1 MSEASF
7 CLLFSYMGAAGIRIA
22 LDDIFLLGRS
32 PLSDLALD
40 DESIS
45 RRHFEIRHSEG
56 RYVLTDLSGGNTRV
70 NGQTSTRHPLEIG
83 DVIEVRR
90 ASFTFGLMPQELQR
104 TVRLSDDSGKA
115 KVRKSDVKAVLSIVA
130 GKKAQSFPLGR
141 RALMGSAQDC
151 DIVLE
156 DEFAS
161 RYHCQIEEQG
171 GRFRLRDLESRNGT
185 WIGNLRIYDVELPSE
200 MEFSAGRTRL
210 FFRSNGSIA
219 TEAVKEDDYGITG
232 SHPSIIK
239 LRGNMRRLAP
249 LAETVLIRGETGSG
263 KELVARALHELSG
276 RSGPFVP
283 VNCGAIAR
291 DLIESELF
299 GHVKGAFTGASAE
312 RRGAFEMAADGTI
325 FLDEIGEMPLDLQ
338 PKLLRVLDSGELR
351 RVGDSKTINVNA
363 RVLAATNRDLQ
374 QEVVDGNFR
383 EDLYFR
389 LMVLPLEVPPLR
401 ERREDIPALA
411 EHFMRLMGVKLELSD
426 SAWDALIHHYWP
438 GNVRELKNVITA
450 SVGFNSEAVAAGYLD
465 EEHLMIRP
473 LSLADRHSGLL
484 SKRPQQY
491 EGETLADME
500 KNLICETLEHYGH
513 NKRLASRALGISKST
528 LYEKL
533 KKYSIT

>member
-1 MSEASF
+1 MSETSF
-7 CLLFSYMGAAGIRIA
+7 CLLFSYMGASGVRIP
-22 LDDIFLLGRS
+22 LDDVFLFGRS

-40 DESIS
+40 DESVS
-45 RRHFEIRHSEG
+45 RRHFEVRLREG
-56 RYVLTDLSGGNTRV
+56 RYVFTDLSGGNTKL
-70 NGQTSTRHPLEIG
+70 NGEVCESRSLEIG

-90 ASFTFGLMPQELQR
+90 ASFTFGLVPQELQR
-104 TVRLSDDSGKA
+104 TVRLSGSSNDAGPRRAGSKA
-115 KVRKSDVKAVLSIVA
+115 FLSAIV
-130 GKKAQSFPLGR
+130 GKKTQSFSVGK
-141 RALMGSAQDC
+141 RAVIGSAPDC

-156 DEFAS
+156 DEFVS
-161 RYHCQIEEQG
+161 RYHCQLEEQD

-185 WIGNLRIYDVELPSE
+185 WMGGLRIFEVELPTE
-200 MEFSAGRTRL
+200 IEFTAGRTRL
-210 FFRSNGSIA
+210 FFRHDSGTSANTKNDIA
-219 TEAVKEDDYGITG
+219 DDYGIVG

-263 KELVARALHELSG
+263 KELVARALHRLSG

-312 RRGAFEMAADGTI
+312 RRGAFELAADGTI

-401 ERREDIPALA
+401 ERREDVRKLT
-411 EHFMRLMGVKLELSD
+411 EHFMRIMGVKLELSD
-426 SAWDALIHHYWP
+426 SAWDALVHHYWP

-450 SVGFNSEAVAAGYLD
+450 SIGFNREAVESGFLD

-473 LSLADRHSGLL
+473 LSLADRQTGML

-491 EGETLADME
+491 ESETLADME
-500 KNLICETLEHYGH
+500 K
-513 NKRLASRALGISKST
+513 ALSA
-528 LYEKL
+528 KL
-533 KKYSIT
+533 LSITATTNVWPAGRSEFPNPRSTRNSRSIP